1 MFNRPTTFPSFGALA
16 ALLLFSITNGI
27 ASAEKI
33 YKSIDKEGNVT
44 YSTTPPP
51 DAVGSEEIERP
62 AGPTDEQVREAEERS
77 RQTTELAGEL
87 ERDRVQREKEQA
99 QREADERARNAVPV
113 APVYVPVPVPYPYY
127 DHPLV
132 QYPPAR
138 PARPSGGGRP
148 TPRTSR

>member
-1 MFNRPTTFPSFGALA
+1 MAMRQSTFPFFRALGVALMIFIVSGAA
-16 ALLLFSITNGI
+16 A
-27 ASAEKI
+27 AEKI
-33 YKSIDKEGNVT
+33 YKSIDSEGNVT

-51 DAVGSEEIERP
+51 DAVGSEEIVRP
-62 AGPTDEQVREAEERS
+62 VGPTEAQVREAEEQS
-77 RQTTELAGEL
+77 RQTNELASAL
-87 ERDRVQREKEQA
+87 ERERVQREKEQA
-99 QREADERARNAVPV
+99 QREADERARNVVPA

-148 TPRTSR
+148 TPRGNR

>member
-1 MFNRPTTFPSFGALA
+1 MAMRQSTLPSFRVLGAL
-16 ALLLFSITNGI
+16 LMISVVSGTTV
-27 ASAEKI
+27 AEKI

-51 DAVGSEEIERP
+51 DAVGSEEIARP
-62 AGPTDEQVREAEERS
+62 VAPTEEQVREAEERS
-77 RQTTELAGEL
+77 RQTYELAGEL

-99 QREADERARNAVPV
+99 QREADERARNAVPA

-127 DHPLV
+127 EHPLV

-148 TPRTSR
+148 TPRGYR